1 MITKRNGKK
10 VSFDARK
17 IEEAIRKA
25 MLETTNG
32 VNLEVISKISNEI
45 QLAYMNSS
53 IQDMSVEE
61 IQDMVEDK
69 LVQHGR
75 LDVAKTYIKY
85 RYARQMKRIQKEKI
99 NKQLADIFDA
109 KNVQNSNANVDE
121 KSASGKEKTATEVIL
136 KEYALDNLI
145 DPEVAQAHRDGLVYT
160 HDLDKY
166 AIGIHNCLNA
176 DVGYLLKNGFSTRNG
191 DVRPA
196 NRFSTACQLVA
207 VIFQLQSQNQYGGVG
222 SNMIDYQLAPYVK
235 KSFANHLNKGI
246 KWFEDDMFEPL
257 KDVSMD
263 NLELQKKYPKAWA
276 YALEMMEAEGLQST
290 QALYHNLNTLE
301 SRAGSQVPFTSL
313 NYGTDTSTEGQKV
326 SEWLLHASVDG
337 IGKNNVTPIFPIA
350 IFKYKKGINDI
361 PGTPNYH
368 LRVLAEKSLSKRIY
382 PNIVN
387 CDWSMNKEDGTP
399 DTEMSTMGCVEGQ
412 EIVNYIYNEKQYVEG
427 IERMWNRVNSPV
439 IPHKEGEHKNT
450 SGLNLEVYDGTT
462 RSFVKV
468 KKIIKNEDKND
479 WVVLKIKNGRA
490 LELTADHPLPIEG
503 KGRTLVSDL
512 EVGDKVKT
520 NTGCQIKE
528 EDSLIT
534 EDEAWMLGVF
544 LCDGCYQSNIN
555 ATFGMDEEDVVKKL
569 MGICSSNRVLGELEC
584 ELREHKRGDRGYYLE
599 VLLKGTQIHIKEKF
613 RYIFG
618 GLNKKDRQIPNEI
631 FRSPRNVRMAF
642 LGGMVDADGHIR
654 KKDNT
659 SRVQLGSTNKELSLQ
674 TMYLA
679 QSLGI
684 PSKVYLNKYSSD
696 KEKIR
701 YRIEFG
707 TSDELLNHIFSSKK
721 RSNACTPSNLT
732 FNEFE
737 EILEIIPKDTS
748 NQFSYDLET
757 ETDTFTVSG
766 VESHNCRTF
775 TMYDRHGYGYRKTGR
790 GNCTPVTI
798 NLPMIAVKNSLAR
811 EDKTPDFEGFWNDL
825 RHALEIA
832 EKGLVDRFNYICSQ
846 STENAPFMYNN
857 GICVDSVEAKEN
869 GIYETMKHFTLNF
882 GLCGVAEMC
891 QAMIGANHAQSR
903 EAHAFALQVYDFI
916 NEFKNEAT
924 ERRNLNFAMYATPAE
939 STAGKFC
946 EKIIEKYG
954 EIKGV
959 TDKGFITNSH
969 HAPVWEELSI
979 KDKLLIEAPFCKYVT
994 AGCIT
999 YVELESSVANNT
1011 EAVRSI
1017 IDYAM
1022 GLDIPYLAINFPIDT
1037 CSECGHTGEIEES
1050 CPVCGSEDI
1059 IRLRRV
1065 TGYLTTDYR
1074 NFNKSK
1080 QKEVPLRHKHSKT
1093 TH

>member
-121 KSASGKEKTATEVIL
+121 KSASGKEKTATEFIL

-235 KSFANHLNKGI
+235 KSFTNHLNKGI

-263 NLELQKKYPKAWA
+263 NLEMQKKYPKAWA

-361 PGTPNYH
+361 PGTPNYY

-399 DTEMSTMGCVEGQ
+399 DAEMSTMG
-412 EIVNYIYNEKQYVEG
+412 
-427 IERMWNRVNSPV
+427 
-439 IPHKEGEHKNT
+439 
-450 SGLNLEVYDGTT
+450 
-462 RSFVKV
+462 
-468 KKIIKNEDKND
+468 
-479 WVVLKIKNGRA
+479 
-490 LELTADHPLPIEG
+490 
-503 KGRTLVSDL
+503 
-512 EVGDKVKT
+512 
-520 NTGCQIKE
+520 
-528 EDSLIT
+528 
-534 EDEAWMLGVF
+534 
-544 LCDGCYQSNIN
+544 
-555 ATFGMDEEDVVKKL
+555 
-569 MGICSSNRVLGELEC
+569 
-584 ELREHKRGDRGYYLE
+584 
-599 VLLKGTQIHIKEKF
+599 
-613 RYIFG
+613 
-618 GLNKKDRQIPNEI
+618 
-631 FRSPRNVRMAF
+631 
-642 LGGMVDADGHIR
+642 
-654 KKDNT
+654 
-659 SRVQLGSTNKELSLQ
+659 
-674 TMYLA
+674 
-679 QSLGI
+679 
-684 PSKVYLNKYSSD
+684 
-696 KEKIR
+696 
-701 YRIEFG
+701 
-707 TSDELLNHIFSSKK
+707 
-721 RSNACTPSNLT
+721 
-732 FNEFE
+732 
-737 EILEIIPKDTS
+737 
-748 NQFSYDLET
+748 
-757 ETDTFTVSG
+757 
-766 VESHNCRTF
+766 CRTF

-1037 CSECGHTGEIEES
+1037 CSECGHTGEIEEN